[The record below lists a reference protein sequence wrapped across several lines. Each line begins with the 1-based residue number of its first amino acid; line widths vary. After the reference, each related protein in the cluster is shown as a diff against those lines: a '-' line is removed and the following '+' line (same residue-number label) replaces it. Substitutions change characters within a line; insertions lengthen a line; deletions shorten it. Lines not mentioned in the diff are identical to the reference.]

1 MDIGKVGEST
11 GDPKGLPERPGRPQV
26 TILREKYPSAGCQ
39 VNPTTKSDI
48 VNHNCIPSVLKRGR
62 DSLGDLLLRGLAAR
76 AAVIFRK

>member
-1 MDIGKVGEST
+1 MDIGKIGESIR
-11 GDPKGLPERPGRPQV
+11 DPNGLPERPGWAQV

-39 VNPTTKSDI
+39 LNPTTKSDI